1 VGAMDKLYETLYLLF
16 STELVNLNIGYP
28 LNRNKLNKMIDI
40 IGAIEYI
47 KNIDSNQ
54 EDIINIINYYNK

>member
-1 VGAMDKLYETLYLLF
+1 MDKLYETLYLLF

-54 EDIINIINYYNK
+54 EDIINIINYYNKQIK

>member
-1 VGAMDKLYETLYLLF
+1 MDKLYETLYFLF

>member
-1 VGAMDKLYETLYLLF
+1 MDKLYETLYLLF
-16 STELVNLNIGYP
+16 STELVNINIGYP

>member
-1 VGAMDKLYETLYLLF
+1 MDKLYETLYLLF

-40 IGAIEYI
+40 IGVIEYI

>member
-1 VGAMDKLYETLYLLF
+1 MDKLYETLYLLF

>member
-1 VGAMDKLYETLYLLF
+1 MDKLYETLYLLF

-47 KNIDSNQ
+47 RNIDSNQ

>member
-1 VGAMDKLYETLYLLF
+1 MDKLYETLYLLF

-28 LNRNKLNKMIDI
+28 LNINKLNKMIDI

>member
-1 VGAMDKLYETLYLLF
+1 MDKLYETLYLLF

-47 KNIDSNQ
+47 KNIDSTQ

>member
-1 VGAMDKLYETLYLLF
+1 MDKLYETLYLLF

-28 LNRNKLNKMIDI
+28 LNRNKLNKMINI

>member
-1 VGAMDKLYETLYLLF
+1 MDKLYETLYLLF

-54 EDIINIINYYNK
+54 ENIINIINYYNK